1 MKLLPTEA
9 TYTCPMHLEVVS
21 SEPGHCP
28 ECGMKLLPAQLVK
41 QAGGGH
47 EHHDHGN
54 GHEHSGAH
62 DHEAAGGIEWE
73 DDMVEVNRVTTPAN
87 MRWKLIDR
95 DTGTGERG
103 NRLAISRRGPGEDP
117 PSQ

>member
-1 MKLLPTEA
+1 
-9 TYTCPMHLEVVS
+9 
-21 SEPGHCP
+21 
-28 ECGMKLLPAQLVK
+28 MKLLPAQLVK

-54 GHEHSGAH
+54 GQEHNGAH

-73 DDMVEVNRVTTPAN
+73 DDMVDVNRMTTPAN

-95 DTGTGERG
+95 DTGQE
-103 NRLAISRRGPGEDP
+103 NAEIEAISRRGPGEDP
-117 PSQ
+117 PSQRDGRRSPDAPPLPRPWRWAAIDPGPRRRA